1 MQQVNVLEAHPLDL
15 ALVETDLDLLA
26 QAQDASRMA
35 LIEHQ
40 AIDPEIGLM
49 NTQLRLPSRLD
60 WKISLFA
67 MIYRLRPAPDTI
79 ETETP

>member
-15 ALVETDLDLLA
+15 ALVETDLDLIA

-60 WKISLFA
+60 WKISLIA